1 MVINNYLPFVGG
13 SEIQAHKL
21 SKQLVSNG
29 HTVDV
34 LTSKS
39 MNKDLKSLEL
49 LNNVKIIRVP
59 SPYIKIAK
67 YGVGQSF
74 FTFCN
79 FLYFLIKYLS
89 RYDLIH
95 VHQALRP
102 ALATAI
108 VAKLY
113 KKPSI
118 CKIGN
123 GGARFDLSRYQNT
136 YFEGVVGRK
145 LITKYISFFI
155 SISTEIYE
163 LLLKEVGKDRII
175 SIPNGVEIINSN
187 IKNRPKDR
195 SIIHLISIGS
205 LTKKKDY
212 NFLID
217 SISCMDK
224 VLLDRIKILILGD
237 GPEKSSL
244 RKKICHLKLEKIF
257 CFKGNVDDVNP
268 YLSDSDLFILTSKA
282 EGMSNALLEALASG
296 LPAICS
302 DVGNNSELILGK
314 VPKNMQFNYSSNIQ
328 SCGFIYGKGN
338 NEEFIKAL
346 EHFINLDIVERKEL
360 ALNAFETSKSYD
372 IESISQIYGQMYHSI
387 VSSLYK
393 NIDN

>member
-108 VAKLY
+108 VAELY

-155 SISTEIYE
+155 YFVFID
-163 LLLKEVGKDRII
+163 LLK
-175 SIPNGVEIINSN
+175 
-187 IKNRPKDR
+187 
-195 SIIHLISIGS
+195 
-205 LTKKKDY
+205 Y
-212 NFLID
+212 
-217 SISCMDK
+217 
-224 VLLDRIKILILGD
+224 
-237 GPEKSSL
+237 
-244 RKKICHLKLEKIF
+244 
-257 CFKGNVDDVNP
+257 
-268 YLSDSDLFILTSKA
+268 
-282 EGMSNALLEALASG
+282 
-296 LPAICS
+296 
-302 DVGNNSELILGK
+302 
-314 VPKNMQFNYSSNIQ
+314 
-328 SCGFIYGKGN
+328 
-338 NEEFIKAL
+338 
-346 EHFINLDIVERKEL
+346 
-360 ALNAFETSKSYD
+360 
-372 IESISQIYGQMYHSI
+372 
-387 VSSLYK
+387 
-393 NIDN
+393 